1 MTRTTKTT
9 NDATSAIKNIF
20 DSVEKKIA
28 VPAETREFVA
38 RQAAAAK
45 AHAETAH
52 AGAARMNA
60 DAEKAAV
67 TMFSQ
72 YAAFT
77 KGLLDL
83 THANVT
89 HALATVEKMSA
100 ASSVNDAVQIQAEYV
115 RDAAK
120 ANFEHARSTAEMA
133 QKQAAEAAASVR
145 DEATKAF
152 ELARKA
158 A

>member
-1 MTRTTKTT
+1 MTKTTKTT

-20 DSVEKKIA
+20 ESVEKKIA

-45 AHAETAH
+45 ENADKAYT
-52 AGAARMNA
+52 GATKMNA
-60 DAEKAAV
+60 DAEKAAAS
-67 TMFSQ
+67 MFGQ

-83 THANVT
+83 THANVA
-89 HALATVEKMSA
+89 HALATVEKMT
-100 ASSVNDAVQIQAEYV
+100 ASKSLNDAVQIQTEYV

-120 ANFEHARSTAEMA
+120 SNFEHVREAAETA
-133 QKQAAEAAASVR
+133 QKQATEAAASVR

-152 ELARKA
+152 AAAKKA